1 MDSLILLALLIG
13 ALILFISDRLS
24 PDLVTMFMLAVLLL
38 FKLVTPVEAVSGFS
52 NSATITIGAMFIL
65 SAGLIHTGVVDYL
78 AFMADK
84 RIKNSNIGLLLF
96 IIIIAG
102 GASAFINNTAVVAV
116 FLPVIIKISRER
128 GMSPS
133 KFLIPLSY
141 AAILGGNLTLI
152 GSSTNILISSI
163 SKSYG
168 YEEFKIFEF
177 STIGLILFAVG
188 GLYILLF
195 SYKLLPHRA
204 STGDLTKNYRMR
216 RYLTEIT
223 VTADSPMIGKS
234 LTDRKIA
241 ETYDVHILE
250 IIRGDK
256 QIWRKLKS
264 TLIKDQDVLLARG
277 GVEDII
283 KFTKA
288 EHLLNLSEAVIG
300 DRDLQTEDV
309 ILAEAVIA
317 PNSKLIG
324 YTVKEINFRQRYGA
338 FVLAIQTHGRTLRNQ
353 IGSIS
358 LSFGDS
364 LLIQGSADTLQNLN
378 GNQDFLMTEEV
389 QLENF
394 RTNKALVAT
403 GIILSVVLLS
413 VFEVFPIMVAAIFG
427 AIAMVTSGCINIKEA
442 YANIDWMV
450 IILIAGMI
458 PIGIAI
464 EKSGL
469 AIIVAENVL
478 KIFGDLSPIF
488 LLSGLYIGTVLLTSV
503 LSNTATA
510 IVIAP
515 IAISMAITLGVN
527 PKPFLMATMFGAST
541 SLITP
546 IGYQTN
552 TLVYGP
558 GKYKFFDYFKI
569 GLPLNLIAWL
579 LVTLLIP
586 VFWPFK

>member
-1 MDSLILLALLIG
+1 MDSIILIAVLVG
-13 ALILFISDRLS
+13 ALILFISDKLS
-24 PDLVTMFMLAVLLL
+24 ADLVAMFMLAVLLL
-38 FKLVTPVEAVSGFS
+38 FDLVTPSEAVSGFS

-78 AFMADK
+78 AFIADK
-84 RIKNSNIGLLLF
+84 KIQNSDTGLMLF

-102 GASAFINNTAVVAV
+102 GTSAFINNTAVVAV
-116 FLPVIIKISRER
+116 FLPIIINISRKR
-128 GMSPS
+128 GISPS
-133 KFLIPLSY
+133 KYLIPLSF
-141 AAILGGNLTLI
+141 AAILGGSMTLL

-163 SKSYG
+163 SQSYG

-177 STIGLILFAVG
+177 TKMGIILFAIG
-188 GLYILLF
+188 GLYLLLF
-195 SYKLLPHRA
+195 SYKLLPDRV
-204 STGDLTKNYRMR
+204 STGDLTKNYSMR
-216 RYLTEIT
+216 RYLTEVT
-223 VTADSPMIGKS
+223 VTTDSPMIGNS

-241 ETYDVHILE
+241 ETYDVNILE

-256 QIWRKLKS
+256 KYWQKLRS
-264 TLIKDQDVLLARG
+264 TLIED
-277 GVEDII
+277 EDILLVRGSVQDI
-283 KFTKA
+283 LKFTKS
-288 EHLLNLSEAVIG
+288 ENLLTLREVEL
-300 DRDLQTEDV
+300 DDKDLQADDV

-324 YTVKEINFRQRYGA
+324 YTVKEINFRRRYGA
-338 FVLAIQTHGRTLRNQ
+338 FVLAIQTHGRTLRDK
-353 IGSIS
+353 IGRIS
-358 LSFGDS
+358 LNFGDS
-364 LLIQGSADTLQNLN
+364 LLIQGSADAIQNLR

-389 QLENF
+389 ELDNF
-394 RTNKALVAT
+394 RTNKALVAI
-403 GIILSVVLLS
+403 GIIISVVLLS
-413 VFEVFPIMVAAIFG
+413 AIEIFPIMVAAIFG
-427 AIAMVTSGCINIKEA
+427 AIAMVTTGCINIKEA

-450 IILIAGMI
+450 IFLIAGMI

-469 AIIVAENVL
+469 AISAAESVLNV
-478 KIFGDLSPIF
+478 FGDLSPTFI
-488 LLSGLYIGTVLLTSV
+488 LSGIYIGTVLLTSV

-515 IAISMAITLGVN
+515 IAISMAITLDVN

-558 GKYKFFDYFKI
+558 GKYKFFDYFKV
-569 GLPLNLIAWL
+569 GVPLNLIAWL

>member
-1 MDSLILLALLIG
+1 MDSIILLAVLIG
-13 ALILFISDRLS
+13 ALILFISDKLS
-24 PDLVTMFMLAVLLL
+24 ADLVAMFMLAVLLL
-38 FKLVTPVEAVSGFS
+38 FKLVTPAEAVSGFS

-78 AFMADK
+78 AFIADK
-84 RIKNSNIGLLLF
+84 KIKNANIGLMLF
-96 IIIIAG
+96 IIVVAG
-102 GASAFINNTAVVAV
+102 GASAFVNNTAVVAV

-128 GMSPS
+128 GISPS
-133 KFLIPLSY
+133 KFLIPLSF
-141 AAILGGNLTLI
+141 AAILGGSMTLL

-177 STIGLILFAVG
+177 SKMGIILFAVG
-188 GLYILLF
+188 GVYLLLF
-195 SYKLLPHRA
+195 SYKLLPNRA

-216 RYLTEIT
+216 RYLTEVT
-223 VTADSPMIGKS
+223 VTGDSPMIGKS

-241 ETYDVHILE
+241 ETYDVNILE
-250 IIRGDK
+250 IIRGEK
-256 QIWRKLKS
+256 KYWQKLRS
-264 TLIKDQDVLLARG
+264 TLIEDQDILLVRG
-277 GVEDII
+277 SVQDILN
-283 KFTKA
+283 FTKS
-288 EHLLNLSEAVIG
+288 EKLLSLSDVDLG
-300 DRDLQTEDV
+300 DRDLQAEDV

-324 YTVKEINFRQRYGA
+324 FTVKTINFRRRYGA
-338 FVLAIQTHGRTLRNQ
+338 FVLAIQTHGRTLRSK
-353 IGSIS
+353 IGQIS
-358 LSFGDS
+358 LNFGDS
-364 LLIQGSADTLQNLN
+364 LLLQGSADALQDLR

-389 QLENF
+389 KLDNF
-394 RTNKALVAT
+394 RTNRAIIAI
-403 GIILSVVLLS
+403 GIIFSVVILS
-413 VFEVFPIMVAAIFG
+413 AFEVFPIMVAAIFG
-427 AIAMVTSGCINIKEA
+427 AIAMVTTGCINIKEA

-450 IILIAGMI
+450 IFLIAGMI

-469 AIIVAENVL
+469 AINAAEGILN
-478 KIFGDLSPIF
+478 IFGDLSPTFI
-488 LLSGLYIGTVLLTSV
+488 LSGIYIGTVLLTSV

-515 IAISMAITLGVN
+515 IGISMAITLGVN

-558 GKYKFFDYFKI
+558 GKYKFFDYVKV

-586 VFWPFK
+586 VFWPF

>member
-1 MDSLILLALLIG
+1 MDSIILIAVLIG
-13 ALILFISDRLS
+13 ALILFISDKLS
-24 PDLVTMFMLAVLLL
+24 ADLVAMFMLAVLLL
-38 FKLVTPVEAVSGFS
+38 FELVTPAEAVSGFS

-78 AFMADK
+78 AFIADK
-84 RIKNSNIGLLLF
+84 KIKNANIGLMLF
-96 IIIIAG
+96 IIVVAG
-102 GASAFINNTAVVAV
+102 GASAFVNNTAVVAV

-128 GMSPS
+128 GISPS
-133 KFLIPLSY
+133 KFLIPLSF
-141 AAILGGNLTLI
+141 AAILGGSMTLL

-177 STIGLILFAVG
+177 SKMGIILFAVG
-188 GLYILLF
+188 GVYLLLF
-195 SYKLLPHRA
+195 SYKLLPNRA

-216 RYLTEIT
+216 RYLTEVT
-223 VTADSPMIGKS
+223 VTGDSPMIGKS

-241 ETYDVHILE
+241 ETYDVNILE
-250 IIRGDK
+250 IIRGEK
-256 QIWRKLKS
+256 KYWQKLRS
-264 TLIKDQDVLLARG
+264 TLIEDQDILLVRG
-277 GVEDII
+277 SVQDILN
-283 KFTKA
+283 FTKS
-288 EHLLNLSEAVIG
+288 EKLLSLSDVDLG
-300 DRDLQTEDV
+300 DRDLQAEDV

-324 YTVKEINFRQRYGA
+324 FTVKTINFRRRYGA
-338 FVLAIQTHGRTLRNQ
+338 FVLAIQTHGRTLRSK
-353 IGSIS
+353 IGQIS
-358 LSFGDS
+358 LNFGDS
-364 LLIQGSADTLQNLN
+364 LLLQGSADALQDLR

-389 QLENF
+389 KLDNF
-394 RTNKALVAT
+394 RTNRAIIAI
-403 GIILSVVLLS
+403 GIIFSVVLLS
-413 VFEVFPIMVAAIFG
+413 AFEVFPIMVAAIFG
-427 AIAMVTSGCINIKEA
+427 AIAMVTTGCINIKEA

-450 IILIAGMI
+450 IFLIAGMI

-469 AIIVAENVL
+469 AINAAEGILN
-478 KIFGDLSPIF
+478 IFGDLSPTFI
-488 LLSGLYIGTVLLTSV
+488 LSGIYIGTVLLTSV

-515 IAISMAITLGVN
+515 IGISMAITLGVN

-558 GKYKFFDYFKI
+558 GKYKFFDYVKV

-586 VFWPFK
+586 VFWPF

>member
-1 MDSLILLALLIG
+1 
-13 ALILFISDRLS
+13 
-24 PDLVTMFMLAVLLL
+24 MLAVLLL
-38 FKLVTPVEAVSGFS
+38 FKFVTPTEAVSGFS
-52 NSATITIGAMFIL
+52 SSATITIGAMFIL

-78 AFMADK
+78 AFIADK
-84 RIKNSNIGLLLF
+84 KIKNANISLLLF

-128 GMSPS
+128 GISPS

-141 AAILGGNLTLI
+141 AAILGGSITLI

-163 SKSYG
+163 AKNYG

-177 STIGLILFAVG
+177 STMGIIIFAIGGI
-188 GLYILLF
+188 YILLF
-195 SYKLLPHRA
+195 SFKLLPDRA

-216 RYLTEIT
+216 RYLTEVT
-223 VTADSPMIGKS
+223 VTADSPMVGKS

-241 ETYDVHILE
+241 ETYDVNILE

-256 QIWRKLKS
+256 QIWQKLRS
-264 TLIKDQDVLLARG
+264 TLIEDQDVLLVRG
-277 GVEDII
+277 SVQDIL
-283 KFTKA
+283 KLTKS
-288 EHLLNLSEAVIG
+288 EKLLSLSEVELG
-300 DRDLQTEDV
+300 DSDLQAEDV

-317 PNSKLIG
+317 PNSRLIG

-353 IGSIS
+353 IGRIS
-358 LSFGDS
+358 LNFGDS
-364 LLIQGSADTLQNLN
+364 LLIQGSADALQNLRE
-378 GNQDFLMTEEV
+378 NQDFLMTEEV

-394 RTNKALVAT
+394 RTNKALVAL
-403 GIILSVVLLS
+403 GIIFAVVLLS
-413 VFEVFPIMVAAIFG
+413 AFEIFPIMVAAIFG
-427 AIAMVTSGCINIKEA
+427 AIAMVTTGCINIKEA
-442 YANIDWMV
+442 YDNIDWMV
-450 IILIAGMI
+450 IFLIAGMI
-458 PIGIAI
+458 PMGIAI

-469 AIIVAENVL
+469 AINAAEGL
-478 KIFGDLSPIF
+478 LQIFGDLSPTFI
-488 LLSGLYIGTVLLTSV
+488 LSGLYIGTVLLTSV

-510 IVIAP
+510 IVLAP
-515 IAISMAITLGVN
+515 IGISMAITLDVN
-527 PKPFLMATMFGAST
+527 PKAFLLAIMFGAST

-558 GKYKFFDYFKI
+558 GKYKFFDYFKV
-569 GLPLNLIAWL
+569 GFPLNLIAWL

-586 VFWPFK
+586 VFFPFK